1 MSDNDFIQEARRFG
15 GEWGRAL
22 ADRLEAANARVARIE
37 RLLEHVD
44 AARAGYDAL
53 VVRADQL
60 EKALARAAY
69 VAEHLFQMVDRE
81 TWRSTGGD
89 DGQGHYEGDY
99 RAEQVQEEIREW
111 AALAGVSAEPA
122 TEEKCG
128 SFGCVL
134 PKGHNTGRADIPEN
148 HVSSVSAGAVK
159 ALIAD
164 ASEPF
169 LVPDVTP
176 RGASKAA
183 VFHVLRDMVDAGALE
198 HHVDGYRRPN
208 AAASA
213 GAGQAPSATTLTR
226 RSWNFIHAMRANGY
240 PDVARH
246 IACLADEVDRL
257 SALASA
263 TRQVPADTVK
273 NLRDVAAAAWG
284 YRVFYE
290 AYWGEDVPGSALPLD
305 RKQAML
311 AALVG
316 WQNELDAA
324 LAALDDNKGD
334 FAAAIQAHRAT
345 VASALAA
352 VRTPEEQT

>member
-1 MSDNDFIQEARRFG
+1 VSDNDLIQEARRFG

-53 VVRADQL
+53 VARANRL
-60 EKALARAAY
+60 EKGLVVLYRSHPVDVAR
-69 VAEHLFQMVDRE
+69 VCDEVIDR
-81 TWRSTGGD
+81 RGGLL
-89 DGQGHYEGDY
+89 G
-99 RAEQVQEEIREW
+99 RIR
-111 AALAGVSAEPA
+111 ALAGVSAEPATETRTLEELLAAGEVERVVLLPEPLRFPTAAEPA

-213 GAGQAPSATTLTR
+213 GVG
-226 RSWNFIHAMRANGY
+226 
-240 PDVARH
+240 
-246 IACLADEVDRL
+246 
-257 SALASA
+257 
-263 TRQVPADTVK
+263 QVPADTIK
-273 NLRDVAAAAWG
+273 RALRLAAIGSRGIGLCVGCHRVIEFDDDHRESCLVAA
-284 YRVFYE
+284 
-290 AYWGEDVPGSALPLD
+290 
-305 RKQAML
+305 
-311 AALVG
+311 
-316 WQNELDAA
+316 
-324 LAALDDNKGD
+324 
-334 FAAAIQAHRAT
+334 
-345 VASALAA
+345 ALAA
-352 VRTPEEQT
+352 VRTPEEQTEKPTCPECGRDLHGYRGPLCRYCDGTAE